1 MPRRLRIDV
10 GNEIYH
16 CLNRAVGRQTI
27 FKNDKDY
34 QLFENILQEVV
45 DITEMRIL
53 AYSIM
58 PNHFHLILHPRN
70 DGDLSEFMKRLT
82 VTHTQRYRVATKT
95 VGQGAVY
102 QGRYKSF
109 ITQDDKHLFTVLR
122 YVERNPLTAQLVNN
136 PLEWRFG
143 SVYRRYKGTL
153 KEKLLLSSWVCKEP
167 ENYLELLT
175 QALTPKEIERIELS
189 ERKGLPFGDEEH
201 VLTLVEK
208 YSLQSTLREKGRP
221 KGV

>member
-1 MPRRLRIDV
+1 MPRPLRIDV

-16 CLNRAVGRQTI
+16 CLNRAVGRQAI
-27 FKNDKDY
+27 FKGDKDY
-34 QLFENILQEVV
+34 ELFEKILQEVV

-109 ITQDDKHLFTVLR
+109 ITQDDKHLLTVLR
-122 YVERNPLTAQLVNN
+122 YVERNPLTAQLVDN

-143 SVYRRYKGTL
+143 SVYRRYKGTF
-153 KEKLLLSSWVCKEP
+153 KEKQLLSPWVCKEP
-167 ENYLELLT
+167 ENYLEILT
-175 QALTPKEIERIELS
+175 QALTLKEIERIELS

-201 VLTLVEK
+201 VLKMVEK
-208 YSLQSTLREKGRP
+208 YNLQSTLREKGRP
-221 KGV
+221 KGI